1 MKNPVLV
8 FLALLLMSAYTSMAQ
23 KSINEEYPTAMGHIQ
38 ISTPQIAFNTIK
50 NTDVMI
56 DTLKIINV
64 GEKEISMSFPDLP
77 THITCKLI
85 PERLSPKQKGIIVV
99 TWDALKSNYFGSVY
113 ERINISTND
122 SVQLLKPLDITANIV
137 EDFSNLT
144 PEQLQNAAK
153 IKFENT
159 TYSFGTIK
167 EGEKIETDFKFTNTG
182 NNDLFIRKVKA
193 SCGCTATHIDKIQVK
208 KDEGSFIHATVDTRG
223 RPGQLNKT
231 ITVVCND
238 PEQPTITLFI
248 IGKVEKISETPQK
261 KSKK

>member
-1 MKNPVLV
+1 M
-8 FLALLLMSAYTSMAQ
+8 LLMSAYTSMAQ

-38 ISTPQIAFNTIK
+38 ISTPQITFNTIK

-64 GEKEISMSFPDLP
+64 GEKEISMSFSDLP
-77 THITCKLI
+77 AHITCKVI
-85 PERLSPKQKGIIVV
+85 PEKLSPKQKGIIVV

-122 SVQLLKPLDITANIV
+122 SVQLLKPLDITAYIV

-144 PEQLQNAAK
+144 AEQLQNAAK
-153 IKFENT
+153 IKFENA
-159 TYSFGTIK
+159 TYNFGSVK
-167 EGEKIETDFKFTNTG
+167 EGEYIVTDFKFTNMG

-193 SCGCTATHIDKIQVK
+193 SCGCTATHIDKTQIK
-208 KDEGSFIHATVDTRG
+208 KDEGSFIHASVDTKG
-223 RPGQLNKT
+223 RAGQLNKT

-238 PEQPTITLFI
+238 PEQSTITLFI
-248 IGKVEKISETPQK
+248 IGKVEKTTETQQNKTK
-261 KSKK
+261 K

>member
-1 MKNPVLV
+1 MKKTVLF
-8 FLALLLMSAYTSMAQ
+8 FLVMIQMSVYTSMAQ

-50 NTDVMI
+50 NTDVLT

-64 GEKEISMSFPDLP
+64 GEKEISMSFSELP
-77 THITCKLI
+77 AHITCKLI
-85 PERLSPKQKGIIVV
+85 PERLSPKQKGIIVL

-113 ERINISTND
+113 ERINLSTND
-122 SVQLLKPLDITANIV
+122 SVQLIKPLDITAYIV

-159 TYSFGTIK
+159 TYNFGSIK
-167 EGEKIETDFKFTNTG
+167 EGEKIETDFKFTNVG
-182 NNDLFIRKVKA
+182 INDLFIRKVKA
-193 SCGCTATHIDKIQVK
+193 SCGCTATHIDKIQLK
-208 KDEGSFIHATVDTRG
+208 KEECSSIHATVDTRG
-223 RPGQLNKT
+223 RAGQLNKT

-238 PEQPTITLFI
+238 PDQSTIILSI
-248 IGKVEKISETPQK
+248 IGKVDKISETPQK
-261 KSKK
+261 KSRK

>member
-1 MKNPVLV
+1 MKKLI
-8 FLALLLMSAYTSMAQ
+8 LILISILLMPGFTALAQ

-50 NTDVMI
+50 NTDIMI

-64 GEKEISMSFPDLP
+64 GDKEISMSFSDLP
-77 THITCKLI
+77 AHITCKLI
-85 PERLSPKQKGIIVV
+85 PEKLSPKQKGIIVV
-99 TWDALKSNYFGSVY
+99 TYDVPKSNYFGSVY

-122 SVQLLKPLDITANIV
+122 SVQLQKPLDITANIV
-137 EDFSNLT
+137 EDFSKLT

-159 TYSFGTIK
+159 TYNFGTVK
-167 EGEKIETDFKFTNTG
+167 EGEYIVTDFKFTNVG

-193 SCGCTATHIDKIQVK
+193 SCGCTATHIDKTQLK
-208 KDEGSFIHATVDTRG
+208 KDEGSFIHASVDTNG
-223 RPGQLNKT
+223 RAGQLNKT

-238 PEQPTITLFI
+238 PDQTTITLFI
-248 IGKVEKISETPQK
+248 NGTVEKTTGTQQQK
-261 KSKK
+261 NN